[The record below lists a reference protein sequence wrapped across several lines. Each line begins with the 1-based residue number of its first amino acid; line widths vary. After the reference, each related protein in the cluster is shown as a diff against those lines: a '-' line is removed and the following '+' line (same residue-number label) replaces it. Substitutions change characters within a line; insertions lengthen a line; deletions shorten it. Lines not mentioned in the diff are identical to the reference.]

1 LFLPLALVFVVPEF
15 ILFDDFEGELLR
27 SARTHSFHEIKRTKS
42 DIVENDKVQNS
53 KCSNCQSS
61 WKNDGDKNSYV
72 EGSVQYN
79 MGHVDGG
86 TYSTHSYGWKF

>member
-1 LFLPLALVFVVPEF
+1 LVGDFGGEDCF
-15 ILFDDFEGELLR
+15 LFDFSDVNTIKRKNFESDKNKDEVPKPRRKKGELLR

-61 WKNDGDKNSYV
+61 WVNV
-72 EGSVQYN
+72 
-79 MGHVDGG
+79 
-86 TYSTHSYGWKF
+86 